1 MPIKEGDFI
10 RLNYTGYANGILFDT
25 TVEQKAR
32 EAGVFEEEKSY
43 QPKVICV
50 GKQQIILGLDE
61 AIIGKEPGF
70 EETLEVPPEK
80 AFGEHEQELL
90 RSFEK
95 KSFSKKPER
104 GMPVSIPDEG
114 KGTVVNIIGNRVIVD
129 FNHPLAGQTLT
140 YTYHIEGIV
149 EGATEKITGLIR
161 LYSGYDMEVTLEGST
176 ALIKLPPGIYYA
188 SRTWL
193 NMKPYVTNSIFD
205 NVGEIEE
212 IKYIENYIKTKN
224 ESEE

>member
-1 MPIKEGDFI
+1 MPIQEGDFI

-104 GMPVSIPDEG
+104 GMQVSIPDEG
-114 KGTVVNIIGNRVIVD
+114 KGTVVNVIGNRVIVD
-129 FNHPLAGQTLT
+129 FNDPLAGQTLT

-205 NVGEIEE
+205 NVEEIEE